1 MQPSSVIAW
10 HTSVLQDILFIF
22 FNPKFEKVI
31 GFDDKYSKLSSYKFW
46 VCGIHVINWFSYNA
60 YVLFI
65 EKEMILKEYNLL
77 MNFLINNVV
86 CLIFYN
92 LNKIYTTFY

>member
-65 EKEMILKEYNLL
+65 EKENDFNWEKSVSGV
-77 MNFLINNVV
+77 FD
-86 CLIFYN
+86 
-92 LNKIYTTFY
+92 K